1 MIVYKWRQTMNLRY
15 MTRELYYQKRRTL
28 TSVLGL
34 SIGIALLIILNAL
47 SLAYR
52 QAAHVPLREIGADI
66 TVQRAGDVPQN
77 LAGAVFPCSAVTIRK
92 DEVEKIRKLPGVRG
106 TGTGLL
112 LWVFDPDRAWI
123 VLGIEKEN
131 SIGPSLLRSS
141 VIEGRFLEDGKPEAL
156 VERAY
161 ARQLGI
167 GLNDMVS
174 VADKKF
180 PVVGFVD
187 ASRAAKIAIANV
199 YLPLREAEELA
210 ASSKELQSVSPFAPG
225 DVNLLFVKAEQEKI
239 TGLASEMKSILGNKA
254 TVATPDSFLKLL
266 GSLFALSDKFTLA
279 ASLIAIIVAV
289 LIAFKTMAGNIAE
302 RAREIGVLK
311 AVGWTN
317 RNVVSQL
324 LSESVIQCFMA
335 GILGL
340 LIALVASFGLS
351 FMKVNIP
358 IPWEMSPTPH
368 FLPGGGDQVF
378 KTLQLPVHVP
388 WTLASFAILLSI
400 VIGGLTGGLLG
411 RHISKIKPSEVLR
424 HE

>member
-1 MIVYKWRQTMNLRY
+1 MAK
-15 MTRELYYQKRRTL
+15 ELYYQRRRTVM
-28 TSVLGL
+28 SILGL
-34 SIGIALLIILNAL
+34 SIGIALLIVLNSL

-52 QAAHVPLREIGADI
+52 QAAHVPLQEIGADI
-66 TVQRAGDVPQN
+66 TVQRSGDVPKD

-92 DEVEKIRKLPGVRG
+92 EEVEKIQKLPGVRG
-106 TGTGLL
+106 IGTGLL
-112 LWVFDPDRAWI
+112 LWVFDPNRAWI
-123 VLGIEKEN
+123 VLGIEKDN

-141 VIEGRFLEDGKPEAL
+141 VTEGRFLEDGKPEAL
-156 VERAY
+156 VEQAY
-161 ARQLGI
+161 ARQFGI
-167 GLNDMVS
+167 KLNDTIS
-174 VADKKF
+174 VADDKF
-180 PVVGFVD
+180 PVVGIID
-187 ASRAAKIAIANV
+187 ASRAAKIAVANV
-199 YLPLREAEELA
+199 YLPLKEAEDLA
-210 ASSKELQSVSPFAPG
+210 TSSKGLQSVSPYAPG
-225 DVNLLFVKAEQEKI
+225 DVNLLFIKADQEKI
-239 TGLASEMKSILGNKA
+239 AGLASEMKGILGNKA
-254 TVATPDSFLKLL
+254 TIATPDSFLKLL

-324 LSESVIQCFMA
+324 MSESVIQCFMA

-368 FLPGGGDQVF
+368 FLPGGGDQIF
-378 KTLQLPVHVP
+378 KTLRLPVHIP
-388 WTLASFAILLSI
+388 WNLAFFAILLSI
-400 VIGGLTGGLLG
+400 IIGGMTGGLLG

-424 HE
+424 HD

>member
-1 MIVYKWRQTMNLRY
+1 MNLRY
-15 MTRELYYQKRRTL
+15 MTKELYYQRRRTVM
-28 TSVLGL
+28 SILGL
-34 SIGIALLIILNAL
+34 SIGIALLIILNSL
-47 SLAYR
+47 SSAYR
-52 QAAHVPLREIGADI
+52 QAAHVPLKEIGADI
-66 TVQRAGDVPQN
+66 TVQRSGDVPKE
-77 LAGAVFPCSAVTIRK
+77 LAGPVFPCSAVTIRK
-92 DEVEKIRKLPGVRG
+92 EEVEKIQKLPGIEG
-106 TGTGLL
+106 IGTGLL
-112 LWVFDPDRAWI
+112 LWVFDPNRAWI
-123 VLGIEKEN
+123 VLGVEKEN
-131 SIGPSLLRSS
+131 SIGPSVLRSS
-141 VIEGRFLEDGKPEAL
+141 VTAGRFLEDGKPEAV
-156 VERAY
+156 VEQAY
-161 ARQLGI
+161 AQQFGI
-167 GLNDMVS
+167 KLNDTIS
-174 VADKKF
+174 VDGNKF
-180 PVVGFVD
+180 PVVGLVD

-199 YLPLREAEELA
+199 YLPLEQAENLA
-210 ASSKELQSVSPFAPG
+210 ASSKELQSVSPYALG
-225 DVNLLFVKAEQEKI
+225 DVNLLFIKADQEKI
-239 TGLASEMKSILGNKA
+239 TALASEMKGILGNKA

-324 LSESVIQCFMA
+324 MSESVVQCFMA

-358 IPWEMSPTPH
+358 IPWEMSPIPH
-368 FLPGGGDQVF
+368 FLPGGGDQIF
-378 KTLQLPVHVP
+378 KTLRLPVHVP
-388 WTLASFAILLSI
+388 LNLAFFAILLSV

-411 RHISKIKPSEVLR
+411 RHISKIKPLEVLR

>member
-1 MIVYKWRQTMNLRY
+1 MNLRY
-15 MTRELYYQKRRTL
+15 MMKELYHQRRRTL
-28 TSVLGL
+28 MSILGL
-34 SIGIALLIILNAL
+34 SIGIALLIILNSL

-52 QAAHVPLREIGADI
+52 QAAHVPLQEIGADI
-66 TVQRAGDVPQN
+66 TVQRSGDVPKD
-77 LAGAVFPCSAVTIRK
+77 LTGAVFPCSAVTIHK
-92 DEVEKIRKLPGVRG
+92 EEVEKVQKLPGVRG
-106 TGTGLL
+106 IGTGLL
-112 LWVFDPDRAWI
+112 LWVFDPNRAWI

-141 VIEGRFLEDGKPEAL
+141 VTEGRFLEDGKPEAL
-156 VERAY
+156 VEQAY
-161 ARQLGI
+161 ARQFGI
-167 GLNDMVS
+167 RLNDTVS

-187 ASRAAKIAIANV
+187 ASRAAKIAVANV
-199 YLPLREAEELA
+199 YLPLKEAEDLA
-210 ASSKELQSVSPFAPG
+210 AASKQLQSVSPYAPG
-225 DVNLLFVKAEQEKI
+225 DVNLLFIKAEQEKI
-239 TGLASEMKSILGNKA
+239 TLLASEMKSLLGNKA
-254 TVATPDSFLKLL
+254 TVATPESFLKLL

-289 LIAFKTMAGNIAE
+289 LIAFKTMAGNVAE

-324 LSESVIQCFMA
+324 MSESVIQCFLA

-340 LIALVASFGLS
+340 MIALVTSFGLS

-368 FLPGGGDQVF
+368 FLPGGGDQIF

-388 WTLASFAILLSI
+388 WNLAFFAILLSI
-400 VIGGLTGGLLG
+400 IIGGMTGGLLG

-424 HE
+424 HD

>member
-1 MIVYKWRQTMNLRY
+1 MNLRY
-15 MTRELYYQKRRTL
+15 ITKELYYQRRRTL
-28 TSVLGL
+28 TSILGL

-52 QAAHVPLREIGADI
+52 QAAQVPLKEIGADI
-66 TVQRAGDVPQN
+66 TVQRSGDVPKD
-77 LAGAVFPCSAVTIRK
+77 LSGAVFPCSAVTIRK
-92 DEVEKIRKLPGVRG
+92 GEVEKIQKLPGVRG
-106 TGTGLL
+106 IGTGLL
-112 LWVFDPDRAWI
+112 LWVFDPKQAWI

-131 SIGPSLLRSS
+131 SIGPSILRSS
-141 VIEGRFLEDGKPEAL
+141 ITEGRFLEDGKPEAL
-156 VERAY
+156 IEQAY
-161 ARQLGI
+161 ARQFGI
-167 GLNDMVS
+167 KLNDTVS
-174 VADKKF
+174 VADNKF

-187 ASRAAKIAIANV
+187 ASRAAKIAVANL
-199 YLPLREAEELA
+199 YLPLKEAEDLA
-210 ASSKELQSVSPFAPG
+210 ASSKELQSVSPYVPG
-225 DVNLLFVKAEQEKI
+225 DVNLLFIKADQEKI
-239 TGLASEMKSILGNKA
+239 TGLASEMKSILGDKA

-289 LIAFKTMAGNIAE
+289 LIAFKTMAGNITE

-317 RNVVSQL
+317 RNVVAQL
-324 LSESVIQCFMA
+324 MSESVIQCFVA

-368 FLPGGGDQVF
+368 FLPGGGDQIF
-378 KTLQLPVHVP
+378 KTLRLPVHIP

-400 VIGGLTGGLLG
+400 IIGGMTGGLLG
-411 RHISKIKPSEVLR
+411 RNISKIKPSEVLR

>member
-1 MIVYKWRQTMNLRY
+1 MNLRY
-15 MTRELYYQKRRTL
+15 MMKELYYRKRRTV
-28 TSVLGL
+28 TSIFGL
-34 SIGIALLIILNAL
+34 SIGIALLIVLNSL

-52 QAAHVPLREIGADI
+52 QASRVPLKEIGADI
-66 TVQRAGDVPQN
+66 TVQRSGDVPKE

-92 DEVEKIRKLPGVRG
+92 EEVEKIQKLPGVRG
-106 TGTGLL
+106 IGTALL
-112 LWVFDPDRAWI
+112 LWVFDPNRAWI

-131 SIGPSLLRSS
+131 SVGPSVLRSS
-141 VIEGRFLEDGKPEAL
+141 VTEGRFLEDDKAEAL
-156 VERAY
+156 VEQAY
-161 ARQLGI
+161 ARQFGI
-167 GLNDMVS
+167 RLNDTIS
-174 VADKKF
+174 VANKKF

-199 YLPLREAEELA
+199 YLPLKEAEDLA
-210 ASSKELQSVSPFAPG
+210 ASSKELQSVSPYAPG
-225 DVNLLFVKAEQEKI
+225 DVNLLFIKADQEKI
-239 TGLASEMKSILGNKA
+239 TGLASEIKGILGNKA

-266 GSLFALSDKFTLA
+266 GNLFALSDKFTLA

-302 RAREIGVLK
+302 RAREIGVFK
-311 AVGWTN
+311 TVGWTN

-324 LSESVIQCFMA
+324 MTESVVQCFIA

-368 FLPGGGDQVF
+368 FLPGGGDQIF
-378 KTLQLPVHVP
+378 KTLRLPVHVP
-388 WTLASFAILLSI
+388 WNLAFFAILLSVI
-400 VIGGLTGGLLG
+400 IGGLTGGLLG

>member
-1 MIVYKWRQTMNLRY
+1 MNLRY
-15 MTRELYYQKRRTL
+15 MMKELYYQKRRTL
-28 TSVLGL
+28 TSIFGL
-34 SIGIALLIILNAL
+34 SIGIALLIILNSL
-47 SLAYR
+47 SSAYR
-52 QAAHVPLREIGADI
+52 QAAHVPLKEIGADI
-66 TVQRAGDVPQN
+66 TVQRSGDVPKD
-77 LAGAVFPCSAVTIRK
+77 LAGPVFPCSAVTIRK
-92 DEVEKIRKLPGVRG
+92 EEVEKIQKLPGVRG
-106 TGTGLL
+106 IGTGLL
-112 LWVFDPDRAWI
+112 LWVFDPNRAWI
-123 VLGIEKEN
+123 VLGIEREN
-131 SIGPSLLRSS
+131 SIGPAILRSS
-141 VIEGRFLEDGKPEAL
+141 VTEGRFLEDGKSEVL
-156 VERAY
+156 VEQAY
-161 ARQLGI
+161 ARQFGI
-167 GLNDMVS
+167 RLNDTVS

-187 ASRAAKIAIANV
+187 ASRAAKIAVANV
-199 YLPLREAEELA
+199 YLPLKEAEDMA
-210 ASSKELQSVSPFAPG
+210 ASSKELQSVSPYAPG
-225 DVNLLFVKAEQEKI
+225 DVNLVFIKADQEKI
-239 TGLASEMKSILGNKA
+239 TSLASEMKGILGNKA

-302 RAREIGVLK
+302 RSREIGVLK

-324 LSESVIQCFMA
+324 MSESVIQCFMA

-340 LIALVASFGLS
+340 VIALVAAYGLG

-368 FLPGGGDQVF
+368 FLPGGGDQIF
-378 KTLQLPVHVP
+378 KTLRLPVHVP
-388 WTLASFAILLSI
+388 WNLALFAILLSI
-400 VIGGLTGGLLG
+400 IIGGMTGGLLG

>member
-1 MIVYKWRQTMNLRY
+1 MVK
-15 MTRELYYQKRRTL
+15 ELYYQKRRTL
-28 TSVLGL
+28 MSILGL

-66 TVQRAGDVPQN
+66 TVQRSGDVPKD

-92 DEVEKIRKLPGVRG
+92 EEVEKIEKLPGVRG
-106 TGTGLL
+106 IGTGLL
-112 LWVFDPDRAWI
+112 LWVFDPNRAWI
-123 VLGIEKEN
+123 VLGIGKEN

-141 VIEGRFLEDGKPEAL
+141 VTEGRFLEDGKLEAL
-156 VERAY
+156 VEVAY
-161 ARQLGI
+161 ARQFGI
-167 GLNDMVS
+167 SLNDTIS

-187 ASRAAKIAIANV
+187 ASRAPKIALANV
-199 YLPLREAEELA
+199 YLPLKEAEDLA
-210 ASSKELQSVSPFAPG
+210 ASSKELQSVSPYAPG
-225 DVNLLFVKAEQEKI
+225 DVNLLFIKADQEKI
-239 TGLASEMKSILGNKA
+239 TGLASEMKAILGSKA

-311 AVGWTN
+311 AVGWTH
-317 RNVVSQL
+317 RNVVAQL
-324 LSESVIQCFMA
+324 MAESVIQCFLA

-368 FLPGGGDQVF
+368 FLPGGGDQIF
-378 KTLQLPVHVP
+378 KTLRLPVHIP
-388 WTLASFAILLSI
+388 WTLASFAVLLSI
-400 VIGGLTGGLLG
+400 IIGGMTGGLLG
-411 RHISKIKPSEVLR
+411 RHISRIKPSEVLR

>member
-1 MIVYKWRQTMNLRY
+1 MMK
-15 MTRELYYQKRRTL
+15 ELYYQKRRTL
-28 TSVLGL
+28 VSILGL

-52 QAAHVPLREIGADI
+52 QAAHVPLKEIGADI
-66 TVQRAGDVPQN
+66 TVQRSGDVPKD

-92 DEVEKIRKLPGVRG
+92 EEVEKIQQLPGVKG
-106 TGTGLL
+106 TGTAVL
-112 LWVFDPDRAWI
+112 LWVFDPNRAWI

-131 SIGPSLLRSS
+131 SIGPSILRSS
-141 VIEGRFLEDGKPEAL
+141 VTEGRFLEDGKPEAL
-156 VERAY
+156 VEQAY
-161 ARQLGI
+161 ARQFGI
-167 GLNDMVS
+167 RLNDTLS

-180 PVVGFVD
+180 IVVGLVD
-187 ASRAAKIAIANV
+187 ASRAAKIAVANV
-199 YLPLREAEELA
+199 YLPLKEAEDLA
-210 ASSKELQSVSPFAPG
+210 ASSKELQSVSPYTPG
-225 DVNLLFVKAEQEKI
+225 DVNLLFIKADQEKI
-239 TGLASEMKSILGNKA
+239 VDLAAAMKGILGSKA

-266 GSLFALSDKFTLA
+266 GSLFALSNKFTLA

-289 LIAFKTMAGNIAE
+289 LIAFKTMAGNITE

-324 LSESVIQCFMA
+324 MSESVIQCFMA

-368 FLPGGGDQVF
+368 FLPGGGDQIF
-378 KTLQLPVHVP
+378 KTLRLPIHVP
-388 WTLASFAILLSI
+388 LTLAFFAVLLSI
-400 VIGGLTGGLLG
+400 VIGGMTGGLLG

-424 HE
+424 HD

>member
-1 MIVYKWRQTMNLRY
+1 
-15 MTRELYYQKRRTL
+15 MTKELYYQKRRTL
-28 TSVLGL
+28 MSILGL
-34 SIGIALLIILNAL
+34 SIGIALLIILNSL

-52 QAAHVPLREIGADI
+52 QAAHVPLKEIGADI
-66 TVQRAGDVPQN
+66 TVQRSGDVPKE
-77 LAGAVFPCSAVTIRK
+77 LTGAVFPCSAVTIRK
-92 DEVEKIRKLPGVRG
+92 EEVEKIQKLSGVKG
-106 TGTGLL
+106 IGTGLL
-112 LWVFDPDRAWI
+112 LWVFDPNRAWI

-141 VIEGRFLEDGKPEAL
+141 VTEGRFLKDGKPEAL
-156 VERAY
+156 VEQAY
-161 ARQLGI
+161 ARQFGI
-167 GLNDMVS
+167 KLNDTIS
-174 VADKKF
+174 VADKRF

-187 ASRAAKIAIANV
+187 ASRAAKIAVANV
-199 YLPLREAEELA
+199 YLPLKDAEDIA
-210 ASSKELQSVSPFAPG
+210 ASSKGLQSVSPYVLG
-225 DVNLLFVKAEQEKI
+225 DVNLLFIKADQEKI
-239 TGLASEMKSILGNKA
+239 TGLASEMKGILGNKA
-254 TVATPDSFLKLL
+254 TVATPESFLKLL

-324 LSESVIQCFMA
+324 MLESVTQCFIA
-335 GILGL
+335 GVLGL
-340 LIALVASFGLS
+340 LIALVVSFGLS

-368 FLPGGGDQVF
+368 FLPGGGDQIF
-378 KTLQLPVHVP
+378 KTLRLPAQVP
-388 WTLASFAILLSI
+388 WSLAFFAILLSI
-400 VIGGLTGGLLG
+400 IIGGMTGGLLG

-424 HE
+424 HD

>member
-1 MIVYKWRQTMNLRY
+1 MNLRY
-15 MTRELYYQKRRTL
+15 MTKELYYQKRRTM
-28 TSVLGL
+28 TSIIGL
-34 SIGIALLIILNAL
+34 SIGIALLIILNSL
-47 SLAYR
+47 SSAYR
-52 QAAHVPLREIGADI
+52 QAAHVPLKEIGADI
-66 TVQRAGDVPQN
+66 TVQRAGDVPKE
-77 LAGAVFPCSAVTIRK
+77 LTGPVFPCSAVTIRK
-92 DEVEKIRKLPGVRG
+92 EEVEKIQRLPGVRG
-106 TGTGLL
+106 IGTGLL
-112 LWVFDPDRAWI
+112 LWVFDPNRAWI

-141 VIEGRFLEDGKPEAL
+141 VTKGRFLEDGKPEAL
-156 VERAY
+156 VEQAY
-161 ARQLGI
+161 ARQFAI
-167 GLNDMVS
+167 KLNDTIS
-174 VADKKF
+174 VADNKF

-187 ASRAAKIAIANV
+187 ASRAAKIAVANV
-199 YLPLREAEELA
+199 YLPIAEAQKLA
-210 ASSKELQSVSPFAPG
+210 AASKELQSVSPFAPE
-225 DVNLLFVKAEQEKI
+225 DVNLLFMKADQEKI
-239 TGLASEMKSILGNKA
+239 AGLASEMKGILGNKA

-324 LSESVIQCFMA
+324 MSESVVQCFLA

-351 FMKVNIP
+351 FMEVSIP

-368 FLPGGGDQVF
+368 FLPGGGDQIF
-378 KTLQLPVHVP
+378 KTLRLPVHIP
-388 WTLASFAILLSI
+388 WALASFAILLSI
-400 VIGGLTGGLLG
+400 IIGGMTGGLLG

>member
-1 MIVYKWRQTMNLRY
+1 MNLSY
-15 MTRELYYQKRRTL
+15 MTKELYYQKRRTL
-28 TSVLGL
+28 TSILGL
-34 SIGIALLIILNAL
+34 SIGIALLIILNSL

-52 QAAHVPLREIGADI
+52 QAAQVPLKEIGADI
-66 TVQRAGDVPQN
+66 TVQRPGDVPKD

-92 DEVEKIRKLPGVRG
+92 EEVEKIRKLPGVRG
-106 TGTGLL
+106 TATGLL
-112 LWVFDPDRAWI
+112 LWVFDPNRAWI

-131 SIGPSLLRSS
+131 SIGPSILRAS
-141 VIEGRFLEDGKPEAL
+141 VTEGRFLEDGKPEAL
-156 VERAY
+156 VEQAY
-161 ARQLGI
+161 ARQFGI
-167 GLNDMVS
+167 NLNDTIS
-174 VADKKF
+174 VADNTF

-187 ASRAAKIAIANV
+187 ASRAAKIAVANV
-199 YLPLREAEELA
+199 YLPLKQAENLA
-210 ASSKELQSVSPFAPG
+210 VSSKELQSVSPYAPG
-225 DVNLLFVKAEQEKI
+225 DVNLLFVKADQEKI
-239 TGLASEMKSILGNKA
+239 TGLASGMKGILGNKA

-324 LSESVIQCFMA
+324 MSESVIQCFMA

-340 LIALVASFGLS
+340 LIAFVASFGLS

-368 FLPGGGDQVF
+368 FLPGGGDQIF
-378 KTLQLPVHVP
+378 KTLRLPVHIP
-388 WTLASFAILLSI
+388 WALASFAILLSI
-400 VIGGLTGGLLG
+400 IIGAMTGGLLG